1 MSVQHKIEAMAAM
14 LEHVRWT
21 SGRAAFR
28 AQCPAHRGGRDTLSV
43 RIHPRED
50 RLQIVCF
57 AECGALAV
65 LNAIGLRWDALY
77 PDRDRVDHR
86 IRKAPPPPYRD
97 ALVAMDF
104 EAHLVATM
112 AGRME
117 AGHALTPRDTARLA
131 LAAARIDAARRVAGA
146 RI

>member
-28 AQCPAHRGGRDTLSV
+28 AQCPAHRGGRDSLSV

-50 RLQIVCF
+50 RIQLVCF

-65 LNAIGLRWDALY
+65 LNAIGLRWPALY
-77 PDRDRVDHR
+77 PDRDRTDHR
-86 IRKAPPPPYRD
+86 MRKLPPPPYRD
-97 ALVAMDF
+97 ALIALDF
-104 EAHLVATM
+104 EAHIVAMM
-112 AGRME
+112 AARLE
-117 AGHALTPRDTARLA
+117 AGAALSPSDTARLA
-131 LAAARIDAARRVAGA
+131 LAAERIDAARRIAGA